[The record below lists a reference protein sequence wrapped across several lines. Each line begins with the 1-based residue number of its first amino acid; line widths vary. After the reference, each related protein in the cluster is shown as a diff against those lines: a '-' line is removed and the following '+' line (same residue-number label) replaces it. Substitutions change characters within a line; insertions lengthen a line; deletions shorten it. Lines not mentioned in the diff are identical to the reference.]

1 MGEVEGMTVNDR
13 KRIDNIIKEYLLAG
27 IRIKILKAKIKI
39 AKAKIIHAEYENNK
53 FIVLKNKKILH
64 ELGQLMEIVESNV
77 KNDYLE
83 KLEIFK
89 MDIVEAMEEFNI
101 NKNNL
106 FKLKR
111 EILEEFYKVLDIV
124 EAR

>member
-1 MGEVEGMTVNDR
+1 MTVNDR

-27 IRIKILKAKIKI
+27 IRIKILKAKIKYNEYNNCKSVSI
-39 AKAKIIHAEYENNK
+39 RCNNEINKLEKFRGIIQSH
-53 FIVLKNKKILH
+53 V
-64 ELGQLMEIVESNV
+64 Q
-77 KNDYLE
+77 NDYLE

-106 FKLKR
+106 FKLKK
-111 EILEEFYKVLDIV
+111 EIREEFYKIIDIV
-124 EAR
+124 EAG